1 MAEKVLEKLDVLDE
15 QAKILLD
22 RRVKKNNLQS
32 HIKKKRFVTPLT
44 FDFQLEFEEAF
55 TATST
60 STTTSK
66 STENKSHYIKKT
78 KRHVLFKNE
87 PKSRKSDFEKLNLR
101 IHSVPTN
108 IKNQKSKSIEPVEEN
123 LKSRSSRPFL
133 YLKDTDEMPHPAP
146 TSVRLQTKTRK
157 NRHFSLR
164 KLVIPSFSAL
174 SLSPAFVHF
183 PEPSVQSEKKPKES
197 FALVDHLEDYV
208 NKRRTTPLQM
218 NAFNTKENKSVRND
232 QLNEYCSVGK
242 KSLLP
247 LCFEDELKKPNAK
260 IISISPAKRV
270 ISDTALND
278 TNPIIFHKTGYVQ
291 TLLLTKN
298 RLLPHS
304 AENRNTPQY
313 KRVNFVLERNH
324 EILKSLINDQFVTPS
339 KPKRTM
345 STAWKKDIQ
354 AIALE
359 VGHRA
364 VENKL
369 KKKTSMQT
377 FENVSW
383 NKLNNFSETFSSL
396 TKKGVGSFDKTFS
409 QEMNV
414 KTGKFEEIL
423 SGGKPMN
430 KFSALPVRY
439 CSTPLKNVIKVH
451 KFQSVTPLD
460 NLLNLLNKI

>member
-32 HIKKKRFVTPLT
+32 HITKKRFVTPLT

-55 TATST
+55 TATSISKT
-60 STTTSK
+60 ISK
-66 STENKSHYIKKT
+66 STENKSHHIKKT
-78 KRHVLFKNE
+78 KRYVSFKNE
-87 PKSRKSDFEKLNLR
+87 PKPRKSDSEKLNLR

-108 IKNQKSKSIEPVEEN
+108 IKNQESKSIEPEEN
-123 LKSRSSRPFL
+123 LKSRSSRPFH
-133 YLKDTDEMPHPAP
+133 YLKDTDEVENANFLHVLYSQHRQEFRG
-146 TSVRLQTKTRK
+146 TLGSITYSSVPRIQ
-157 NRHFSLR
+157 S
-164 KLVIPSFSAL
+164 SACKKEKDSTL
-174 SLSPAFVHF
+174 FT
-183 PEPSVQSEKKPKES
+183 VQNEKKPKES
-197 FALVDHLEDYV
+197 FALVGHLEDYV
-208 NKRRTTPLQM
+208 NKRRTTPPQM
-218 NAFNTKENKSVRND
+218 NDFNTKENKSVRND
-232 QLNEYCSVGK
+232 QLSEHCSVGK

-260 IISISPAKRV
+260 IISTSPAKRV

-291 TLLLTKN
+291 MLLLTKN

-304 AENRNTPQY
+304 SENRNISRY
-313 KRVNFVLERNH
+313 KKVNFVLERNH

-345 STAWKKDIQ
+345 STVWKKDIQ

-359 VGHRA
+359 VGHRV

-377 FENVSW
+377 FENISW

-396 TKKGVGSFDKTFS
+396 TKKGVGFFDKTVT
-409 QEMNV
+409 QEMKT
-414 KTGKFEEIL
+414 KTGKFEGIL

-430 KFSALPVRY
+430 KFSALPVKY
-439 CSTPLKNVIKVH
+439 CSKPLKNVIKVH
-451 KFQSVTPLD
+451 KFQNVTPLD
-460 NLLNLLNKI
+460 NLLNLLSKI

>member
-1 MAEKVLEKLDVLDE
+1 MLGS
-15 QAKILLD
+15 ITY
-22 RRVKKNNLQS
+22 S
-32 HIKKKRFVTPLT
+32 
-44 FDFQLEFEEAF
+44 
-55 TATST
+55 
-60 STTTSK
+60 
-66 STENKSHYIKKT
+66 
-78 KRHVLFKNE
+78 
-87 PKSRKSDFEKLNLR
+87 
-101 IHSVPTN
+101 SVP
-108 IKNQKSKSIEPVEEN
+108 SIQ
-123 LKSRSSRPFL
+123 SSACKKE
-133 YLKDTDEMPHPAP
+133 KDSTLF
-146 TSVRLQTKTRK
+146 T
-157 NRHFSLR
+157 
-164 KLVIPSFSAL
+164 
-174 SLSPAFVHF
+174 
-183 PEPSVQSEKKPKES
+183 VQSEKKPKES

>member
-32 HIKKKRFVTPLT
+32 HITKKRFVTPLT

-55 TATST
+55 TATSISKT
-60 STTTSK
+60 ISK
-66 STENKSHYIKKT
+66 STENKSHHIKKT
-78 KRHVLFKNE
+78 KR
-87 PKSRKSDFEKLNLR
+87 
-101 IHSVPTN
+101 
-108 IKNQKSKSIEPVEEN
+108 
-123 LKSRSSRPFL
+123 
-133 YLKDTDEMPHPAP
+133 
-146 TSVRLQTKTRK
+146 
-157 NRHFSLR
+157 
-164 KLVIPSFSAL
+164 
-174 SLSPAFVHF
+174 
-183 PEPSVQSEKKPKES
+183 
-197 FALVDHLEDYV
+197 
-208 NKRRTTPLQM
+208 RTTPPQM
-218 NAFNTKENKSVRND
+218 NDFNTKENKSVRND
-232 QLNEYCSVGK
+232 QLSEHCSVGK

-260 IISISPAKRV
+260 IISTSPAKRV

-291 TLLLTKN
+291 MLLLTKN

-304 AENRNTPQY
+304 SENRNISRY
-313 KRVNFVLERNH
+313 KKVNFVLERNH

-345 STAWKKDIQ
+345 STVWKKDIR

-359 VGHRA
+359 VGHRV

-377 FENVSW
+377 FENISW

-396 TKKGVGSFDKTFS
+396 TKKGVGFFDKTVT
-409 QEMNV
+409 QEMKT
-414 KTGKFEEIL
+414 KTGKFEGIL

-430 KFSALPVRY
+430 KFSALPVKY
-439 CSTPLKNVIKVH
+439 CSKPLKNVIKVH
-451 KFQSVTPLD
+451 KFQNVTPLD
-460 NLLNLLNKI
+460 NLLNC